1 MCLEPVV
8 LWCTEVC
15 LVSEQLP
22 FLLYCSWAVRI
33 KEKKKREKISGVFF
47 FFFYNGFERFSDL
60 PHALYFSEN
69 TELVADLLMC
79 T

>member
-8 LWCTEVC
+8 LWCSEVC

-33 KEKKKREKISGVFF
+33 KKRKNFRVVFF
-47 FFFYNGFERFSDL
+47 FFFHNGFERFSDL